1 MIERKDMSE
10 IENNILELK
19 KKLLNLR
26 MKSASGDLK
35 NISEIKKVKKEIARL
50 FTKLKKTGE

>member
-1 MIERKDMSE
+1 MNE
-10 IENNILELK
+10 IKNNILELK

-26 MKSASGDLK
+26 IKKADGDLK
-35 NISEIKKVKKEIARL
+35 NVSEIKKTKKEIARL